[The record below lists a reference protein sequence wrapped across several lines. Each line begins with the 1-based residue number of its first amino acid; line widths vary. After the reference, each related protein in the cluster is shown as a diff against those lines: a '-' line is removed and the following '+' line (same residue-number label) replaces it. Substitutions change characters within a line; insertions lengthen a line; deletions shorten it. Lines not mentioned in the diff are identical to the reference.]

1 MNRNNRRKRKRDK
14 KASLRGRRTST
25 DATAS
30 ADHSSCPPLHI
41 DVIPLSNALHLISD
55 QSESASYSKGR
66 QHHDNVDGR
75 RVRIVHPYPYTFATF
90 AKARWIGRTV
100 LDVYV
105 SEFGEFLMVF
115 NLMLT
120 T

>member
-1 MNRNNRRKRKRDK
+1 MSRNSRRKRKRDK
-14 KASLRGRRTST
+14 NPPRGGRGCLI

-30 ADHSSCPPLHI
+30 ADNSSCPPLHI
-41 DVIPLSNALHLISD
+41 DVIPLSHALHLVSD
-55 QSESASYSKGR
+55 QSVSISNGR
-66 QHHDNVDGR
+66 QHDNVDGR

-105 SEFGEFLMVF
+105 SEFGEFLVHVNVKL
-115 NLMLT
+115 NLLI
-120 T
+120 